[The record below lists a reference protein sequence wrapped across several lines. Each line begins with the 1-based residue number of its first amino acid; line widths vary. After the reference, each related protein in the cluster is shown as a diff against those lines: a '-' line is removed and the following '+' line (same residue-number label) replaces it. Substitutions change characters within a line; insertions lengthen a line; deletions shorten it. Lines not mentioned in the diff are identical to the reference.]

1 MCLDITKTITMSGK
15 CKVFSD
21 LSKKPWPFQQNHDY
35 FRKIVN
41 CSRSHHNCL
50 YIRNKPPWCKTCGMA
65 GGGKD
70 STTHGGMIF
79 VCAHCGRPF
88 VGKVSRGGQDLWQ
101 QDVAGGMRQQQKTRV
116 PASQPATPYQS
127 QTQLSIT
134 HYNTVDARKAEFD
147 KN

>member
-15 CKVFSD
+15 CKLFSD

-41 CSRSHHNCL
+41 CSRSHHNRL

-70 STTHGGMIF
+70 YIPPMVEWF
-79 VCAHCGRPF
+79 LCARIVAAPSWERSAEE
-88 VGKVSRGGQDLWQ
+88 VRLLWQ
-101 QDVAGGMRQQQKTRV
+101 QDVAGRMRQQQKTRV
-116 PASQPATPYQS
+116 PASNPLPKSDPVINNALQYCRCQKGW
-127 QTQLSIT
+127 IW
-134 HYNTVDARKAEFD
+134 
-147 KN
+147 